1 VADDKDFQK
10 RVQRIGGLV
19 HDLETIADPASR
31 AAAKELVQLLI
42 DLQGAGFERV
52 LDIIYKSAGAAEQLI
67 DELAEDSL
75 VGSLLVLHGIHPDD
89 LQTRVQKKLKQI
101 DSRLHK
107 MGAQAALVSA
117 AEGNVRVHVT
127 VQGHVC
133 GSTAKNVRS
142 TLEEAIY
149 EAAPDLNSLVV
160 EGMEEPSASGF
171 VGIEQLTTPSGPA
184 SAPPVHTSVLNNGMD

>member
-1 VADDKDFQK
+1 MADDKDFQK

-19 HDLETIADPASR
+19 RDLETIADPASR

-52 LDIIYKSAGAAEQLI
+52 LEIIYKSAGSAEQLI

-75 VGSLLVLHGIHPDD
+75 VGGLLVLHGIHPDD

-107 MGAQAALVSA
+107 MGAQAVLVSA

-149 EAAPDLNSLVV
+149 EAAPDLNSIVV

-171 VGIEQLTTPSGPA
+171 VGIEQLTTPSGPV
-184 SAPPVHTSVLNNGMD
+184 SSPPIHTSVLNNGMD